1 MNDTYDGAAPS
12 PPQYEQEGCIHV
24 HNVCIEYNTT
34 STYFAPSVTPPQI
47 DLINQPK
54 TYSDDQLIAAF
65 DQWCRQVNTAQ
76 SLSAVTSL
84 LEDRSKVIPI
94 NRSPK
99 EN

>member
-47 DLINQPK
+47 AVSYTHLTLPTI
-54 TYSDDQLIAAF
+54 YS
-65 DQWCRQVNTAQ
+65 V
-76 SLSAVTSL
+76 
-84 LEDRSKVIPI
+84 
-94 NRSPK
+94 
-99 EN
+99 